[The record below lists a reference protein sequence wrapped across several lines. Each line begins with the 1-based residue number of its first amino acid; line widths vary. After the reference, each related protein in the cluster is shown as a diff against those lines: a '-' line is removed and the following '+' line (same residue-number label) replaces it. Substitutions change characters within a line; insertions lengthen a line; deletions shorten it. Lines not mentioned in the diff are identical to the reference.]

1 MQALTKKT
9 KVNNKKKNPYSGYR
23 WNSALDWVEQNK
35 HEYIWL
41 MGLKYIPNAKVGETQ
56 YEFAYYEPSNRGD
69 AYCGR
74 GLVGMRLIDCEEDMT
89 KSVEREELL
98 ELFPI
103 SNTTKFDKL
112 YNQYDQ
118 YNTEEDYDL
127 REEKLIEIIKHLFEE
142 DGFRLILP
150 FGY

>member
-1 MQALTKKT
+1 
-9 KVNNKKKNPYSGYR
+9 
-23 WNSALDWVEQNK
+23 
-35 HEYIWL
+35 

-74 GLVGMRLIDCEEDMT
+74 GLVGMRLIDSEEDMT
-89 KSVEREELL
+89 KSVERKELL
-98 ELFPI
+98 KLFPI

-112 YNQYDQ
+112 YNQY
-118 YNTEEDYDL
+118 NKEEDYDL
-127 REEKLIEIIKHLFEE
+127 REEKLYEIIKYLLAE